1 MTLVEE
7 QLEVRELVEQV
18 VRSVSCETRR
28 PEFKPD
34 PPSNQLGDL
43 WLVIPPLTS
52 IRPPI
57 EITSAPEPWFSRL
70 YNEAVNPSW
79 C

>member
-18 VRSVSCETRR
+18 VRSGSCETRR

-34 PPSNQLGDL
+34 PPSNQLGAL
-43 WLVIPPLTS
+43 GWSFHL
-52 IRPPI
+52 
-57 EITSAPEPWFSRL
+57 
-70 YNEAVNPSW
+70 
-79 C
+79 

>member
-7 QLEVRELVEQV
+7 QLEVRDPVEQV

-34 PPSNQLGDL
+34 PPGNQLGDL
-43 WLVIPPLTS
+43 WLVIPPLIS
-52 IRPPI
+52 ICPPI
-57 EITSAPEPWFSRL
+57 EITSVLSLGFLVCTMRL
-70 YNEAVNPSW
+70 
-79 C
+79 